1 MQNKQDFIQT
11 ADLKEAR
18 EVMTALAREYCI
30 DLLRELHG
38 TGWSTASE
46 VARNLGIHVATAMRK
61 LSELETLQLLE
72 KRVRAGSDL
81 VEYRPVSARVEI
93 VLDFEAEAKAAKRD
107 ARSVAK
113 SILVRERPNR
123 KVVLEADE
131 RAEVVRRVVFVK
143 TVRLR
148 TTAQVMELTEA
159 EGRFLWHLPFAS
171 EQAAS
176 VAEVCRRAKIEN
188 PIHVSKL
195 LDFVKEMESR
205 GVVEVVR

>member
-1 MQNKQDFIQT
+1 MQNKQDFIRT
-11 ADLKEAR
+11 ANLEEAR
-18 EVMTALAREYCI
+18 EVMTALAREYSV

-61 LSELETLQLLE
+61 LSELEALGLLE
-72 KRVRAGSDL
+72 KRVREGTDL
-81 VEYRPVSARVEI
+81 VEYRSVGGRVEI
-93 VLDFEAEAKAAKRD
+93 VLDFDGEAKAAARD
-107 ARSVAK
+107 AWSVAK

-123 KVVLEADE
+123 KVILEADE
-131 RAEVVRRVVFVK
+131 RAEVVRRIVFVK

-159 EGRFLWHLPFAS
+159 EGRFLWNLPFAS
-171 EQAAS
+171 QDAAS
-176 VAEVCRRAKIEN
+176 VAEVCRRGKIEN
-188 PIHVSKL
+188 PIHVSNL

-205 GVVEVVR
+205 GVLEIVR

>member
-61 LSELETLQLLE
+61 LSELEALQLLE

-81 VEYRPVSARVEI
+81 V
-93 VLDFEAEAKAAKRD
+93 
-107 ARSVAK
+107 
-113 SILVRERPNR
+113 
-123 KVVLEADE
+123 
-131 RAEVVRRVVFVK
+131 
-143 TVRLR
+143 
-148 TTAQVMELTEA
+148 
-159 EGRFLWHLPFAS
+159 
-171 EQAAS
+171 
-176 VAEVCRRAKIEN
+176 
-188 PIHVSKL
+188 
-195 LDFVKEMESR
+195 
-205 GVVEVVR
+205 

>member
-1 MQNKQDFIQT
+1 LQNKQDSIRT
-11 ADLKEAR
+11 ANLEEAR
-18 EVMTALAREYCI
+18 EVMTALAREYSV

-38 TGWSTASE
+38 AGWSTASE

-61 LSELETLQLLE
+61 LSELEALQLLE
-72 KRVRAGSDL
+72 KRVRTGSDL

-93 VLDFEAEAKAAKRD
+93 VLDFDGEAKAAARD
-107 ARSVAK
+107 VRNVAK
-113 SILVRERPNR
+113 GILVRERPNQ

-131 RAEVVRRVVFVK
+131 RSEVVRRIVFVK

-148 TTAQVMELTEA
+148 TVAEVMELTET

-171 EQAAS
+171 QEAAS

>member
-1 MQNKQDFIQT
+1 MQNKQDFIRT
-11 ADLKEAR
+11 ANLEEAR
-18 EVMTALAREYCI
+18 EVMTALAREYSV

-61 LSELETLQLLE
+61 LSELEALGLLE
-72 KRVRAGSDL
+72 KRVREGTDL
-81 VEYRPVSARVEI
+81 VEYRPVGGRVEI
-93 VLDFEAEAKAAKRD
+93 VLDFDGEAKAAARD
-107 ARSVAK
+107 AWSVAK
-113 SILVRERPNR
+113 RILVRERPNR

-131 RAEVVRRVVFVK
+131 RAEVVRRIVFVK

-171 EQAAS
+171 QDAAS
-176 VAEVCRRAKIEN
+176 VAEVCRRGKIEN

-205 GVVEVVR
+205 GVLEVVR

>member
-11 ADLKEAR
+11 ADLEEAR

-148 TTAQVMELTEA
+148 TTAQVMDLTEA

>member
-1 MQNKQDFIQT
+1 
-11 ADLKEAR
+11 
-18 EVMTALAREYCI
+18 MTALAREYSV

-38 TGWSTASE
+38 SGWSTASE

-61 LSELETLQLLE
+61 LSELEALGLLE
-72 KRVRAGSDL
+72 KRVREGTDL
-81 VEYRPVSARVEI
+81 VEYRSVSARVEI
-93 VLDFEAEAKAAKRD
+93 VLDFDGEAKAAARD
-107 ARSVAK
+107 AWSVAK

-131 RAEVVRRVVFVK
+131 RAEVVRRIVFVK

-171 EQAAS
+171 QDAAS
-176 VAEVCRRAKIEN
+176 VAEVCRRGKIEN
-188 PIHVSKL
+188 PIHVSNL

-205 GVVEVVR
+205 GVLEIVR

>member
-1 MQNKQDFIQT
+1 LQNKQDFIQT
-11 ADLKEAR
+11 ADLEEAR

-107 ARSVAK
+107 ARSVAE

>member
-1 MQNKQDFIQT
+1 
-11 ADLKEAR
+11 
-18 EVMTALAREYCI
+18 MTALAREYCI

>member
-1 MQNKQDFIQT
+1 LQNKQDFIQT
-11 ADLKEAR
+11 ADLEEAR

>member
-1 MQNKQDFIQT
+1 LQNKQDFIRT
-11 ADLKEAR
+11 ANLEEAR
-18 EVMTALAREYCI
+18 EVMTALAREYSV

-61 LSELETLQLLE
+61 LSELEALGLLE
-72 KRVRAGSDL
+72 KRVRAGTDL
-81 VEYRPVSARVEI
+81 VEYRSVSARVEI
-93 VLDFEAEAKAAKRD
+93 VLDFDGEAKAAARD
-107 ARSVAK
+107 AWSVAK

-131 RAEVVRRVVFVK
+131 RAEVVRRIVFVK

-171 EQAAS
+171 QDAAS
-176 VAEVCRRAKIEN
+176 VAEVCRRGKIEN
-188 PIHVSKL
+188 PIHVSNL

-205 GVVEVVR
+205 GVLEIVR

>member
-11 ADLKEAR
+11 ADLEEAR

>member
-1 MQNKQDFIQT
+1 G
-11 ADLKEAR
+11 E
-18 EVMTALAREYCI
+18 
-30 DLLRELHG
+30 
-38 TGWSTASE
+38 
-46 VARNLGIHVATAMRK
+46 
-61 LSELETLQLLE
+61 
-72 KRVRAGSDL
+72 
-81 VEYRPVSARVEI
+81 
-93 VLDFEAEAKAAKRD
+93 
-107 ARSVAK
+107 ARSVAHG
-113 SILVRERPNR
+113 IVGRERPDR
-123 KVVLEADE
+123 TAALEADE
-131 RAEVVRRVVFVK
+131 RAEVVRRVGFVK
-143 TVRLR
+143 TVRRR